1 MTEHTLRHPFTSMDS
16 DVEDEEDVEEKYP
29 EYQPTNI
36 DSLVTTTAAEN
47 LHCIAFV
54 GPQGKLVSELKAS
67 YPLQLSVRVVRAGN
81 T

>member
-36 DSLVTTTAAEN
+36 DSLM
-47 LHCIAFV
+47 
-54 GPQGKLVSELKAS
+54 
-67 YPLQLSVRVVRAGN
+67 
-81 T
+81 